1 MDTIIYIV
9 REGDTLWE
17 IAERFGSTVNDIA
30 RYSGIANP
38 DVLSI
43 GQVIRI
49 PVKITENNNNMTG
62 ETFPAT
68 YVVKPGDTLWK
79 IAKKYGLNVS
89 EIINLN
95 QLTDPDM
102 IYPNQ
107 VIILKNMR

>member
-1 MDTIIYIV
+1 MDTIVYVV
-9 REGDTLWE
+9 REGDTLWK

-30 RYSGIANP
+30 RYSGIADP
-38 DVLSI
+38 DVIDI

-49 PVKITENNNNMTG
+49 PVKISENNMTG

-68 YVVKPGDTLWK
+68 YVVKPGDTLWQ
-79 IAKKYGLNVS
+79 IARKYGLTVS

-95 QLTDPDM
+95 QLVNPDM

-107 VIILKNMR
+107 VLVLKNMR